1 MASSASFDITTG
13 CDLQEVDNAV
23 NQTRKEI
30 GQRYD
35 FRGSKSSIDLDK
47 GENRVTLVSDDD
59 YKLAAVLDVLK
70 SKLVR
75 RGVSLKNLE
84 VGPPED
90 AAGGTRRRKIDLQNG
105 IATEVAKELV
115 KRIKKA
121 KLKVQAQ
128 IQQDQVRVS
137 GKKRDDLQQVME
149 IARAADDLGPEFRF
163 TNLRD

>member
-1 MASSASFDITTG
+1 MPSFDIVVQT
-13 CDLQEVDNAV
+13 DLQEVENAV
-23 NQTRKEI
+23 NQARKEI

-47 GENRVTLVSDDD
+47 GENRITLVSDDD
-59 YKLAAVLDVLK
+59 YKLTAVLDVLK

-75 RGVSLKNLE
+75 RGVALKNLE

-137 GKKRDDLQQVME
+137 GKKRDDLQQVMD
-149 IARAADDLGPEFRF
+149 IARAADDLGPEFKF

>member
-1 MASSASFDITTG
+1 MPSFDIVVQT
-13 CDLQEVDNAV
+13 DLQEVENAV
-23 NQTRKEI
+23 NQARKEI
-30 GQRYD
+30 AQRYD
-35 FRGSKSSIDLDK
+35 FRGSKSRIDWDK
-47 GENRVTLVSDDD
+47 GAGEVSLLSDDGF
-59 YKLAAVLDVLK
+59 KLTAVLEVLK

-84 VGPPED
+84 TGPPED

-105 IATEVAKELV
+105 ISTEVAKELV

-149 IARAADDLGPEFRF
+149 IARAADDLGPEFKF